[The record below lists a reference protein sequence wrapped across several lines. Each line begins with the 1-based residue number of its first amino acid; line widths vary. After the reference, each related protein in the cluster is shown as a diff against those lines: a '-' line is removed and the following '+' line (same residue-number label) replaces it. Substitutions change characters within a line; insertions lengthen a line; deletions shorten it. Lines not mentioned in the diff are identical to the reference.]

1 MARLEQTYYS
11 DQLPRSSDI
20 AREPVPAGT
29 YEVQITDTDL
39 KTTKNGDGC
48 YIWLEL
54 TIVKNPE
61 YNDRKIF
68 ANINISNPSQRAVD
82 IGRAQLGDVL
92 EITGISMFN
101 DTDMLKGKLLG
112 VKVKVQEGTPE
123 HPNKQNNVTQ
133 FLYPDGTPVG
143 RGKHPQAIRAAQ
155 PDAPV
160 ERKRERPF

>member
-39 KTTKNGDGC
+39 KTTRNGDGC

-61 YNDRKIF
+61 YNNRKIF
-68 ANINISNPSQRAVD
+68 ANINISNPSQKAVD

-112 VKVKVQEGTPE
+112 VKVKISEGPPE
-123 HPNKQNNVTQ
+123 YPNKQNDVIAY
-133 FLYPDGTPVG
+133 LYPDGTPLA
-143 RGKHPQAIRAAQ
+143 KHQTRASQ